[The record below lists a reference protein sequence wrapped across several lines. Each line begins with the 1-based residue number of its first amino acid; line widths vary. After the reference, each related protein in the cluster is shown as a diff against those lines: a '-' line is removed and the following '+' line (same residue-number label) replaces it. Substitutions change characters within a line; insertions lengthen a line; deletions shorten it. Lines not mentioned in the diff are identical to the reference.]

1 MSARSRAVAR
11 NSLLLAGFAA
21 LTAALLAG
29 TFAGTEARIAQ
40 ARRAAQEQAL
50 RQILPRAGY
59 DNILLD
65 DRITLPRGDPLL
77 GIDESTDLYL
87 ARRRGIAQAVLVP
100 ALAADG
106 YGGAIELIV
115 GVNRDGRIAGV
126 RVVAH
131 RETPGLGDAIDPHK
145 SAWLEALRGKSLG
158 NPEPARWTVRKDGGA
173 FDQFTGASVTPRAV
187 LKATARALEY
197 VGKNRERLFSNAD
210 RREAPQP

>member
-1 MSARSRAVAR
+1 MNELSRAVSR
-11 NSLLLAGFAA
+11 NSLLLAGFAV
-21 LTAALLAG
+21 LTAALVAG
-29 TFAGTEARIAQ
+29 TFLATEARISQ
-40 ARRAAQEQAL
+40 QRRAAQEQAL

-65 DRITLPRGDPLL
+65 ERITLPRGDPLL
-77 GIDESTDLYL
+77 GISESTDLYL

-131 RETPGLGDAIDPHK
+131 RETPGLGDAIDPDK
-145 SAWLEALRGKSLG
+145 SDWLKALRGRSLG
-158 NPEPARWTVRKDGGA
+158 NPAKARWTVRKDGGA

-187 LKATARALEY
+187 LKATARVLEY
-197 VGKNRERLFSNAD
+197 VGENHERIFASAGQG
-210 RREAPQP
+210 EAPEP

>member
-1 MSARSRAVAR
+1 MNELSRAVSR
-11 NSLLLAGFAA
+11 NSLLLAGFAV
-21 LTAALLAG
+21 LTAALVTG
-29 TFAGTEARIAQ
+29 TFLATEARISQ
-40 ARRAAQEQAL
+40 QRRAAQEQAL

-65 DRITLPRGDPLL
+65 ERITLPRGDPLL
-77 GIDESTDLYL
+77 GISESTDLYL

-131 RETPGLGDAIDPHK
+131 RETPGLGDAIDPDK
-145 SAWLEALRGKSLG
+145 SDWLKALRGRSLG
-158 NPEPARWTVRKDGGA
+158 NPAKARWTVRKDGGA

-187 LKATARALEY
+187 LKATARVLEY
-197 VGKNRERLFSNAD
+197 VGENHERIFASAGQG
-210 RREAPQP
+210 EAPEP